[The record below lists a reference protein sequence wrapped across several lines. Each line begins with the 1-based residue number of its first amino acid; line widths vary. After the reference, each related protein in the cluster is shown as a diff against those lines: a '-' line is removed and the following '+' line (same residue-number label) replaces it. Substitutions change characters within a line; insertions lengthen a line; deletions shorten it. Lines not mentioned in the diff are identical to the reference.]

1 MAATAPL
8 AQNAGMGSAKSLSL
22 AAILV
27 LSLAGALAHAA
38 GPIEGE
44 RLPTGQRITP
54 LAAPGARFES
64 LDPALPEFPDFRAGG
79 AVALALAPDGR
90 TLLALTSGYNRNFG
104 ADGRLAREASS
115 QYVFVYDIGKGA
127 PVKRQVLPL
136 PNTFEGVVWDPAE
149 TGFYVSG
156 GVSDDVHAFHVS
168 EKGFVEDWAPIPLGH
183 AEGAGPLTKP
193 MAAGLAASPARN
205 DLLVANYQNDSVSL
219 IDLDAR
225 QVAVE
230 LDLRPGK
237 LDPKESGVPGGEFPI
252 AVAWPL
258 PEKAFVASQ
267 RDRELVVLRVTAGA
281 PGTQGLAVT
290 GRIKLRGQPV
300 ALLAS
305 RSGDRLFVAEDNS
318 DMVAIVDTASDTLL
332 AEFPV
337 AAPPAMLAQMRG
349 LKGANPNGLALSPDE
364 KTLFVTLGGLN
375 AVAVVQLDAR
385 VPAAV
390 KSDDDD
396 DDADRASSCGN
407 PHPAAADAAS
417 TLSRS
422 AGEGQS
428 SAAPTSSPSPAGRE
442 REGPSARRWEGEGL
456 CPHVIGLI
464 PTGWYPN
471 AVALDRDGR
480 RLFVVNGK
488 SNAGPNP
495 GACRDTL
502 DGSFP
507 PPCRGRNQY
516 VWQREHAGLLSL
528 PMPDGKTLSDLTW
541 QVAANAGFPAARQHA
556 DAAARM
562 TFLRQRIHH
571 VIYVLKENRS
581 YDQVLGDLEVGNG
594 DPRLVLFPAALSPNH
609 HALARDFVTL
619 DNFLDSG
626 ESSNTAWIWSTA
638 ARTTDYTEKAA
649 PITYSGRGL
658 QYDFEGLNR
667 NINVSRPE
675 AERHAID
682 PNRVADPDMLP
693 GPADVAAPDAP
704 GEAADVEGTGYLWDG
719 ALRAHLSLRNYG
731 FYGDFQIY
739 SPSSSGSVPLI
750 RDAFAEHQ
758 PVYESTKVALAPVS
772 DPYYRSFDMRLPDF
786 WRLKEWQREFADFVA
801 KDAVP
806 NLMLVRLPG
815 DHFGSFGGALDGVNT
830 VETQMAD
837 NDYAVGALVETVA
850 RSPIASSTLIFVVE
864 DDAQNGAD
872 HVDAHRSIALIAGPY
887 VRRGSVVSTPYT
899 TVSLLRTMEE
909 VLGLPP
915 LGLNDGLAD
924 PMADV
929 FDERAGADWTYEA
942 AVPAI
947 LATTDLPLPKKH
959 ADAGEPARPSRW
971 ACTGAP
977 PKDAAYWQRALGDQD
992 YSREDQLDTAKFN
1005 AALWAGRATSGEAP
1019 AAADGSDLRRGRAG
1033 LVSGWRARGG
1043 C

>member
-1 MAATAPL
+1 MLTMQAGTARVKGFAL
-8 AQNAGMGSAKSLSL
+8 ALALSLSGAIAY
-22 AAILV
+22 AAE
-27 LSLAGALAHAA
+27 
-38 GPIEGE
+38 PIEGE

-64 LDPALPEFPDFRAGG
+64 LDPELPDFPDFRAGG
-79 AVALALAPDGR
+79 AVALGLAPDGR
-90 TLLALTSGYNRNFG
+90 TLLALTSGYNRNFA

-115 QYVFVYDIGKGA
+115 QYVFVYDIGNGS

-136 PNTFEGVVWDPAE
+136 PNTFEGIVWDPAE
-149 TGFYVSG
+149 TGFHVSG
-156 GVSDDVHAFHVS
+156 GVGDDVHAFHVG
-168 EKGFVEDWAPIPLGH
+168 EKGFLEDWAPIPLGH
-183 AEGAGPLTKP
+183 AQGAGPLTKP
-193 MAAGLAASPARN
+193 MAAGLAVSPLEN
-205 DLLVANYQNDSVSL
+205 FLLVANYQNDSVSL
-219 IDLDAR
+219 VDLNAR
-225 QVAVE
+225 QVVVE

-237 LDPKESGVPGGEFPI
+237 LDAKQSGVPGGEFPV

-258 PEKAFVASQ
+258 REKAYVASQ
-267 RDRELVVLRVTAGA
+267 RDRELVVLHVTPDL
-281 PGTQGLAVT
+281 PGTAGLAVT
-290 GRIKLRGQPV
+290 ARVPLRGQPV
-300 ALLAS
+300 ALLVS
-305 RSGDRLFVAEDNS
+305 RKGDRLFVAEDNS
-318 DMVAIVDTASDTLL
+318 DTVAIVDTASDQLV

-337 AAPPAMLAQMRG
+337 AAPPAMLASMRG

-375 AVAVVQLDAR
+375 AVAVVALDAKPAIAQ
-385 VPAAV
+385 PAAA
-390 KSDDDD
+390 KTDDD
-396 DDADRASSCGN
+396 DDATA
-407 PHPAAADAAS
+407 PAV
-417 TLSRS
+417 T
-422 AGEGQS
+422 G
-428 SAAPTSSPSPAGRE
+428 
-442 REGPSARRWEGEGL
+442 
-456 CPHVIGLI
+456 PHVIGLI

-471 AVALDRDGR
+471 AVALDREGR

-502 DGSFP
+502 GGGFP

-516 VWQREHAGLLSL
+516 VWQHEHGGLLSM

-556 DAAARM
+556 DASARM
-562 TFLRQRIHH
+562 AFLRQHIRH

-594 DPRLVLFPAALSPNH
+594 DPRLVLFPEALSPNH
-609 HALARDFVTL
+609 HRLARQFVTL
-619 DNFLDSG
+619 DDFLDSG

-638 ARTTDYTEKAA
+638 GRTTDYTEKAA

-667 NINVSRPE
+667 NLNVSLPA
-675 AERHAID
+675 AERSRVD
-682 PNRVADPDMLP
+682 PNMVADPDLLP

-704 GEAADVEGTGYLWDG
+704 GDGADVMGTGYLWDA
-719 ALRAHLSLRNYG
+719 ALRAHLTLRNYG
-731 FYGDFQIY
+731 FYGDFMIY
-739 SPSSSGSVPLI
+739 DPKNPGAAPLL
-750 RDAFAEHQ
+750 REAFAEHRA
-758 PVYESTKVALAPVS
+758 VYESTKAALRPVS

-786 WRLKEWQREFADFVA
+786 WRLKEWQREFADLA
-801 KDAVP
+801 AADAVP

-815 DHFGSFGGALDGVNT
+815 DHFGSFAEALDRVNT

-850 RSPIASSTLIFVVE
+850 KSPIATSTLIFVVE

-887 VRRGSVVSTPYT
+887 VRRRAVVSTPYT
-899 TVSLLRTMEE
+899 TVSLLRTMEA

-959 ADAGEPARPSRW
+959 ADAGESARPSRI

-977 PKDAAYWQRALGDQD
+977 PKDEAYWQRALGDQD

-1005 AALWAGRATSGEAP
+1005 AALWAGRATSGDGP
-1019 AAADGSDLRRGRAG
+1019 AGADGSDLRRGRAA
-1033 LVSGWRARGG
+1033 LLSAWRAAG
-1043 C
+1043 CERQTN

>member
-1 MAATAPL
+1 LETSLWLILIAFCRSAHEFLVDQELHVCVIAMRATP
-8 AQNAGMGSAKSLSL
+8 AQNAAMVSAKALL
-22 AAILV
+22 
-27 LSLAGALAHAA
+27 LAGILALGASGIPAYA
-38 GPIEGE
+38 SAPIEGE

-54 LAAPGARFES
+54 LAAPGATFES
-64 LDPALPEFPDFRAGG
+64 LDPRLADFPDFRAGG

-104 ADGRLAREASS
+104 ADGRLVREASS
-115 QYVFVYDIGKGA
+115 QYVFVYDIGNGGA
-127 PVKRQVLPL
+127 PRKRQVLPVS
-136 PNTFEGVVWDPAE
+136 NTFEGLAWDPAE

-156 GVSDDVHAFHVS
+156 GVGDEVHAFHTGA
-168 EKGFVEDWAPIPLGH
+168 KGFEEDWAPVPLGH
-183 AEGAGPLTKP
+183 AQGVGPLTKP
-193 MAAGLAASPARN
+193 MAAGLAVSPVEN
-205 DLLVANYQNDSVSL
+205 FLLVANYQNDSVSL
-219 IDLDAR
+219 IDLTLR

-230 LDLRPGK
+230 IDLRPGK
-237 LDPKESGVPGGEFPI
+237 LDPKQSGVPGGEFPV

-258 PEKAFVASQ
+258 PEKGYVASQ
-267 RDRELVVLRVTAGA
+267 RDRELVVLRVTAGE
-281 PGTQGLAVT
+281 PGLEVT
-290 GRIKLRGQPV
+290 ARIPLTGQPV

-305 RSGDRLFVAEDNS
+305 RNGNLLFVAEDNS
-318 DMVAIVDTASDTLL
+318 DRVAIVDTATDALL

-364 KTLFVTLGGLN
+364 QTLFVTLGGLN

-385 VPAAV
+385 APAAA

-396 DDADRASSCGN
+396 DDNNRVSSCTGF
-407 PHPAAADAAS
+407 
-417 TLSRS
+417 
-422 AGEGQS
+422 
-428 SAAPTSSPSPAGRE
+428 
-442 REGPSARRWEGEGL
+442 
-456 CPHVIGLI
+456 CPRVIGLI

-471 AVALDRDGR
+471 AVALSRDGK

-488 SNAGPNP
+488 SNAGPNI

-502 DGSFP
+502 GAGGFP
-507 PPCRGRNQY
+507 PPCRGRNAY
-516 VWQREHAGLLSL
+516 VWQKEHAGLLSL

-556 DAAARM
+556 DAAQRM
-562 TFLRQRIHH
+562 AFLRQHIRH

-594 DPRLVLFPAALSPNH
+594 DPRLVLFPEALSPNH
-609 HALARDFVTL
+609 HALARQFVTL
-619 DNFLDSG
+619 DAFLDSG
-626 ESSNTAWIWSTA
+626 ESSNTAWVWSTA
-638 ARTTDYTEKAA
+638 GRTTDYTEKAA

-667 NINVSRPE
+667 NLNVGLPVEERSRV
-675 AERHAID
+675 D
-682 PNRVADPDMLP
+682 PNMVADPDLLP
-693 GPADVAAPDAP
+693 GTVDVAAPDAP
-704 GEAADVEGTGYLWDG
+704 GDGADVQGAGYLWDA
-719 ALRAHLSLRNYG
+719 ALRAHLTVRNYG
-731 FYGDFQIY
+731 FYGDFMIY
-739 SPSSSGSVPLI
+739 DPKSPGAAPLL
-750 RDAFAEHQ
+750 REPFAEHRA
-758 PVYESTKVALAPVS
+758 VYDSTKAALRPVS

-786 WRLKEWQREFADFVA
+786 WRLREWQREFADFVA

-815 DHFGSFGGALDGVNT
+815 DHFGGFAEALDRVNT

-837 NDYAVGALVETVA
+837 NDYAVGALIETVA
-850 RSPIASSTLIFVVE
+850 KSPVAGSTLIFVVE

-872 HVDAHRSIALIAGPY
+872 HVDAHRSLALIAGPY
-887 VRRGSVVSTPYT
+887 VRRRAVVSTPYT

-909 VLGLPP
+909 ALGLPP

-929 FDERAGADWTYEA
+929 FDERAGAEWTYEA
-942 AVPAI
+942 TVPAI
-947 LATTDLPLPKKH
+947 LATTDLPVPKKH
-959 ADAGEPARPSRW
+959 ADAGAGEGARPSRI

-977 PKDAAYWQRALGDQD
+977 PKDSFYWQHALGDQD

-1019 AAADGSDLRRGRAG
+1019 AGGDGNDLKRGRAG
-1033 LVSGWRARGG
+1033 LLSRWRHSRECQAH
-1043 C
+1043 